1 MSNSR
6 WRTSSLVALIG
17 IIVFMMATA
26 FLRSAANI
34 TVQNQFG
41 SEGRPIT
48 PAGTLVM
55 DSTTRQPAVGALPV
69 AFVRSPDKAGPEGLG
84 RYLVAVNSGYGIQFN
99 SATNKGQQSLSVIDL
114 NARPAPAVIQNVYFP
129 TPQA

>member
-17 IIVFMMATA
+17 IIVFMLATA

-34 TVQNQFG
+34 TAQNQFG
-41 SEGRPIT
+41 SEGRPIS

-55 DSTTRQPAVGALPV
+55 DLTTRQPAVGRGADRSHWPPG
-69 AFVRSPDKAGPEGLG
+69 AKSVRGAGAHAGSRDIRL
-84 RYLVAVNSGYGIQFN
+84 
-99 SATNKGQQSLSVIDL
+99 
-114 NARPAPAVIQNVYFP
+114 
-129 TPQA
+129 